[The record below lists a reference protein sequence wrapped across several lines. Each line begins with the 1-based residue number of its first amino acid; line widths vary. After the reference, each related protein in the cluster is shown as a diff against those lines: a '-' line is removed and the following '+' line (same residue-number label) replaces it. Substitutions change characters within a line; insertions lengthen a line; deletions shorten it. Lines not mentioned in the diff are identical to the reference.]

1 MPWLVVHQPSA
12 AISMNFRLLALY
24 LLLLPIAV
32 FLAAGPNFLQVMFGL
47 KAAGSLVA
55 NLVLLGLG
63 MLLITHGGDLF
74 TDSAVDVARVT
85 RVPPVIIGATIVSMA
100 TTFPEFMVSLTGTLR
115 GHPDFAVGNALGSC
129 CCNIGLIIGSCA
141 LINGYLAPRRGT
153 QTGIPASR
161 LTLRGPGAFMLVA
174 GVAVWAFSLF
184 DNAGLVDENGN
195 TVPFAIARWQAGVLV
210 VLLVA
215 YLGYSLR
222 TALQARFAEVTRT
235 EAEADQEAERRIIQI
250 VVLFAVG
257 AGLVVVGSKLLVENS
272 VQIAFAMGVPK
283 LIVGLTVLAIGTSLP
298 EFTISLLAVLKG
310 HGALGIGNIIG
321 ANVLNICWV
330 VATCALIKPLPIQW
344 QTVVLDGPV
353 VLLMM
358 TLLIGLAW
366 KNERFSMRSGAVLI
380 TVYALYYVFM
390 FAFFGGQP

>member
-1 MPWLVVHQPSA
+1 
-12 AISMNFRLLALY
+12 MNFRLLALY

-32 FLAAGPNFLQVMFGL
+32 FLAAGPNFLHVLFGL

-100 TTFPEFMVSLTGTLR
+100 TTFPEFMVSLTGALR

-161 LTLRGPGAFMLVA
+161 LTLRGPGAFMLTA

-184 DNAGLVDENGN
+184 DNAGLVDNNGN
-195 TVPFAIARWQAGVLV
+195 TVPFAITRWQAGVLV

-222 TALQARFAEVTRT
+222 TALQARFAEVTRA

-330 VATCALIKPLPIQW
+330 VATCALINPLPIQW

-353 VLLMM
+353 VLLLM

-380 TVYALYYVFM
+380 AVYALYYVFM
-390 FAFFGGQP
+390 FAFFVK